1 MRDGKRNWLL
11 PIAIGLSVV
20 AWVVIIGIVV
30 LLL

>member
-11 PIAIGLSVV
+11 PIAISLSVV
-20 AWVVIIGIVV
+20 AWIIIIGIVV